1 MSKDTD
7 ANGKPRPGTMEAI
20 RAAMAEEAK
29 TLTDARVLRPAYV
42 WLVVAMALPEIDLI
56 VEADRG
62 RGKDHKGKS
71 VYDRIAEKLRKLS
84 GFDEL
89 SGESVR
95 QYRSRIKGGKYDAQ
109 LAKLGLRRVGNR
121 IEPLDSASG
130 QTPADPAATQSS
142 VAVQQPPERPNP
154 PEPDTVPVPQNYDTT
169 VRIKPDPE

>member
-1 MSKDTD
+1 MSKDND

-20 RAAMAEEAK
+20 RAALAEEAK
-29 TLTDARVLRPAYV
+29 ALTDTRVLQPTHV

-56 VEADRG
+56 VEAARG
-62 RGKDHKGKS
+62 RGKDPKGKS

-109 LAKLGLRRVGNR
+109 LARLGLRRVGNR
-121 IEPLDSASG
+121 IEPLDSAPG
-130 QTPADPAATQSS
+130 QTPADPVENQSP
-142 VAVQQPPERPNP
+142 VVVQQLLARPNP
-154 PEPDTVPVPQNYDTT
+154 PEPNTALAPQNYDTT

>member
-7 ANGKPRPGTMEAI
+7 TNGKPRPGTMEAI
-20 RAAMAEEAK
+20 RAALAEEAK
-29 TLTDARVLRPAYV
+29 AQTDARILRPPHV
-42 WLVVAMALPEIDLI
+42 WLVVATALVDIDLI
-56 VEADRG
+56 VEANRG
-62 RGKDHKGKS
+62 RGKDRRGKS
-71 VYDRIAEKLRKLS
+71 VYDGLAEKLRRAS
-84 GFDEL
+84 NFEEL

-95 QYRSRIKGGKYDAQ
+95 QYRSRIKRGKYDPQ

-130 QTPADPAATQSS
+130 QTPADPAAIQSS
-142 VAVQQPPERPNP
+142 VAVQQPPDRPNP